1 MILVTGATGNVGRP
15 LVARLAAAGV
25 KVRALTRRPAEAGFP
40 DGVEAVS
47 EARFDGVDALV
58 LNIAGSSGNP
68 GALLTAAVEAGV
80 RRVVTVSALVVE
92 DGGGDVADLHRGV
105 ELAVEA
111 GVPEWTHLRPGAFAA
126 NSLHWRDQVLAGDV
140 VRGPYAQAC
149 TSPIHEDDIAEVG
162 VRALLTDE
170 LVGQAPPLTGPQS
183 LTFAEQVRTIG
194 EVLGRPLRYEEI
206 SHEAAKQ
213 AMMAGNSWF
222 TEEAVES
229 MLGYF
234 AESVGTTAPV
244 TNEVERILGH
254 PARTYADW
262 VTDHAA
268 AFRA

>member
-15 LVARLAAAGV
+15 LVTQLAAEGV

-58 LNIAGSSGNP
+58 LNIAGTGGNP

-92 DGGGDVADLHRGV
+92 DGGDIADLHRKV

-111 GVPEWTHLRPGAFAA
+111 AVPEWTHLRPGAYAA
-126 NSLHWRDQVLAGDV
+126 NSLRWRDQVLAGDV

-149 TSPIHEDDIAEVG
+149 TSPIHEADIAEVG
-162 VRALLTDE
+162 VHALLTDE
-170 LVGQAPPLTGPQS
+170 LVGQAPLLTGPQS

-206 SHEAAKQ
+206 SHEAAKHE
-213 AMMAGNSWF
+213 MTSGNSWLS
-222 TEEAVES
+222 EDAAES
-229 MLGYF
+229 MLNYF
-234 AESVGTTAPV
+234 AESVGTTAPL
-244 TNEVERILGH
+244 TNEVDRILTH

-262 VTDHAA
+262 ARDHAA
-268 AFRA
+268 AFRP